1 MPCLFLLRWCN
12 NELTYIYGRRKGRS
26 TVAHFARKV
35 RGMNIA
41 AAKYGLEN
49 RQCHNPEHWP
59 CSLRVRGPHFAS
71 KVSYNAS
78 PQQTIVLTSA
88 NLHREGAVAN
98 LQFPNY
104 KRPTLK
110 TVRNQK
116 KNPL

>member
-1 MPCLFLLRWCN
+1 MPCLFSLGWCN

-98 LQFPNY
+98 LQYPNY
-104 KRPTLK
+104 KPPTLK